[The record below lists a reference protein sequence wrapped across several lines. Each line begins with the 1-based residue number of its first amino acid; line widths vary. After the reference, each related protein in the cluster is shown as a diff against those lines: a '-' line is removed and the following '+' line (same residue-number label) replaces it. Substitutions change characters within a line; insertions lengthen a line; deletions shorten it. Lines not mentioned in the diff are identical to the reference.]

1 MGQTFSVFTDNNPLT
16 YVLTSA
22 KLDATGHRWI
32 AALSAY
38 NFTITYKPGKSNS
51 DADGLSRVPEIID
64 CDTVKAICNLQQG
77 HPLIESL
84 PVTPA
89 FCDQIQLTDT
99 DAYPRIDLHD
109 VQQRDAIISTWKGY
123 VSNGSRPK
131 RDTITTDYDTIF
143 YRNFKKLR
151 VVDDLLVRVTNVEGR
166 EREQVV
172 VSSEVVT
179 TILEFLHDRMGH
191 PGRERTT
198 SLVMDRFYWPRMR
211 KDISNWVDQC
221 DRCLKF
227 KTPNNQR
234 ASLVN
239 ISTTQPLELVCVD
252 FLTLEPAK
260 GGIQNILVITDHFT
274 KFAVAV
280 PTKNQTAKTTADALL
295 NHFII
300 PYGLP
305 RKIHSDQGTNFSS
318 KLIQELCLITGIS
331 KSRTT
336 PYHPMGNGVTERFNR
351 TLISMLG
358 TLEPEQKS
366 NWKSYIG
373 PLIHAYNA
381 TKHDTTGFSPFYL
394 MFGREPN
401 LPVDL
406 VFGLDNGERNK
417 SISSYVKNL
426 KELLKFAYTIAGTAT
441 KICQSRNK
449 AIYDSKTKGV
459 SLGTGNR
466 V

>member
-1 MGQTFSVFTDNNPLT
+1 MATGKKNRRHSTKQHASWKWGQDQERAFNVLKDKLTSPPILGYPDFSKSFELHTDACVFTDNNPLT

-38 NFTITYKPGKSNS
+38 NFTITYEPGKSNS

-151 VVDDLLVRVTNVEGR
+151 VVDDLLVRVTNVEGG
-166 EREQVV
+166 ER
-172 VSSEVVT
+172 
-179 TILEFLHDRMGH
+179 
-191 PGRERTT
+191 
-198 SLVMDRFYWPRMR
+198 
-211 KDISNWVDQC
+211 
-221 DRCLKF
+221 
-227 KTPNNQR
+227 
-234 ASLVN
+234 
-239 ISTTQPLELVCVD
+239 
-252 FLTLEPAK
+252 
-260 GGIQNILVITDHFT
+260 
-274 KFAVAV
+274 
-280 PTKNQTAKTTADALL
+280 
-295 NHFII
+295 
-300 PYGLP
+300 
-305 RKIHSDQGTNFSS
+305 
-318 KLIQELCLITGIS
+318 IS

-401 LPVDL
+401 LPADL

-426 KELLKFAYTIAGTAT
+426 KERLKFAYTIAGTAT

-459 SLGTGNR
+459 SLGTGDR
-466 V
+466 VLVKVVAYDGKHKIADRWEDHPYIVISQPITGIPVYKYQCQHQELE